1 MQEQQQN
8 IRDKSLFRFA
18 SAKRYLKVFVPGF
31 AFKHDDNN
39 KGKDR
44 FVGREIQLRRLFTWL
59 TCDSKSG
66 SYLITG
72 YRGMGKSLLVKR
84 VIDMI
89 TREPKAYKEVL
100 FQFAM
105 IFTMIASYI
114 WIEIKITKWL
124 AVVLLLLALLL
135 VAILELSKQWNHVL
149 YEWHTR
155 TFALHNIFSRDMIA
169 KVWLKMR
176 DRRRRKYN
184 TIAVTINLGQ
194 EVLHERDVL
203 SLIAQN
209 VREKYSQFVH
219 NRQNRPITSWVMI
232 GGLCVFSFILTKVV
246 LFPVLS
252 ELLNL
257 LLNNLTLDS
266 HGYDN
271 LAVNESVAML
281 NVGSMNSVSLNHDG
295 NLYDSWFTATIVS
308 VLQWINALI
317 HNKGPF
323 YHPIRFSLYLIVY
336 YIVIRT
342 FKVLRKHAYFISVP
356 FNSLQRLDVLS
367 ERIASTVNVETGS
380 HPQYT
385 SSFINLS
392 FGNKGKSMSTPKAT
406 VRELEQELL
415 GIINDING
423 DDCPPDYRSQFIL
436 VFDELDKITKQ
447 TRKSAGQE
455 QIEEIETSP
464 EFDPSVRGFT
474 EDMAYEER
482 KQNVL
487 RLLANM
493 KLFIASVKAKCVFIS
508 GHELFDAS
516 LADLSD
522 REFAISSIFN
532 GVLNVSSFLSPERE
546 QSDVSSMT
554 EMYLAT
560 MLLPDDYLEK
570 KVLNNV
576 HDNGVLK
583 EELPSLRWYNEYL
596 MEIHVQN
603 NTLLQTKD
611 EIRERVEQ
619 IRHVMEFLRC
629 FSVYLSHVSNG
640 SPKKIS
646 TYFEKYVKV
655 NYDAT
660 RQFDWYDEIVVG
672 KPSEKDARKQCVL
685 FFTPNDQKLI
695 NFVHYIASPVM
706 SAITNEV
713 SNYGDKLLVSS
724 SFILDQIYKYHGKG
738 FSWRNLEQMPE
749 LLNLN
754 KNPEL
759 RDSMSSIVDFLL
771 QTHINLISSGVF
783 QYKFHKQISE
793 EISNLSKTSEEAAA
807 MFNFTLNESETVK
820 RYNIRLLWHY
830 VNLAKNLN
838 DKNRYNTVLE
848 RIHENLGDIYFSE
861 EDYYRAIHE
870 YRSALQCMSIKEL
883 NEVNLLPYLKCSLKV
898 GMSYEYR
905 RTFENA
911 YMVYCGIINKLIQ
924 FQCFEENKLGLEH
937 IMRLTGDWRLK
948 QPMLVDAKAYDKLIE
963 KEDNANYKRQI
974 RTLLLENIDVT
985 KGFKPEYS
993 LDSDKIISGLSS
1005 NYTPLKS
1012 SIFLKLTAFEDVK
1025 YIYQAII
1032 AKLFVIEKM
1041 EVSGITQSSI
1051 DAAEAEFITL
1061 YRATNFQEKFMMAV
1075 DFFSKLAG
1083 ILYYKNNFVTAS
1095 PIDNVSA
1102 ALYVFDINVLAM
1114 LDDYCFKESITGN
1127 AVKIKDDVRT
1137 FFDTLKVDPKRTINS
1152 YIDLLTNEIRK
1163 KYNKQ
1168 SSTVKLE
1175 HVEGYL
1181 KYLDE
1186 IQFGIQPKATNWLWY
1201 KLIEC
1206 SQRRNKLT
1214 DSGCKLPCNACKY
1227 ANRSL
1232 LILMDKMFAGF
1243 DYFESLKDSKV
1254 ITLLRNT
1261 SHRSIR
1267 YLRREHL
1274 SALAN
1279 TSEQLADIML
1289 ACAYTNDPNEQS
1301 DIDDTIDG
1309 ETINLLFKLTQS
1321 IVTEDKRK
1329 KLFDDFAKEFS
1340 QNKIKLGKLDRA
1352 LLYYWAACRY
1362 YEIASMYQESIH
1374 CIERIAKVIED
1385 YLMVVLFK
1393 VRGLTIDTDKWVDL
1407 LGFLFTHASRT
1418 VGRQY
1423 DNFDMAEIHELK
1435 WLFHL
1440 DHADDIDLTHLT
1452 QFPNLQ
1458 SVFLS
1463 LVRSKVMLFQLNDK
1477 NDNLNEYILKV
1488 YKRVAP
1494 SLRKEFTFKSEVEL
1508 NRTKVMLNRIIF
1520 VELMHEDFIKKYREN
1535 LKNEKNRESLKNEK
1549 TQDSSKI
1556 EESLKYHILIYGKL
1570 KDFLTSGKQNF
1581 EDKLFKTDG
1590 SVQSR
1595 LDLLDYLV
1603 FDSMVCLYDILKFLP
1618 PHNQITT
1625 FSKSF
1630 IADVYYD
1637 LWEWSKYYEMLYNL
1651 YLYYRYY
1658 CADDN
1663 NGKIKVMNMFTHK
1676 SEKSDNKK
1684 DEKLLKELLEQ
1695 CAELMCKDN
1704 VSCKDDFGYRYNKLF
1719 MNLRHELDDETIH
1732 HIYTNYSAEMA
1743 VKYYLAARGENSEGI
1758 EYKNLIYGMY
1768 VLDDDLRNDTCQ
1780 ANLADERYLLNSGII
1795 SCKRKEIQK
1804 FYEKSRINDMVI
1816 YEYPAKNNSITNPF
1830 EQLKDRY
1837 YDSPFINT
1845 EY

>member
-8 IRDKSLFRFA
+8 IRDKKLYKFA

-44 FVGREIQLRRLFTWL
+44 FVGREIQLRRLYTWL
-59 TCDSKSG
+59 TSDSKSG

-84 VIDMI
+84 VIEMI

-105 IFTMIASYI
+105 IFTITASYI
-114 WIEIKITKWL
+114 LIETDMNWL
-124 AVVLLLLALLL
+124 AIVLLLLALLL
-135 VAILELSKQWNHVL
+135 VAVLELSKQWNYVL
-149 YEWHTR
+149 HEWHIR
-155 TFALHNIFSRDMIA
+155 TFPLHNIFSRDMIA

-176 DRRRRKYN
+176 DRRRRKYD

-209 VREKYSQFVH
+209 VREKYSRFVH

-232 GGLCVFSFILTKVV
+232 GGLCVCSFILTKFI
-246 LFPVLS
+246 LFPVLR

-257 LLNNLTLDS
+257 LLNNLTLGDG
-266 HGYDN
+266 HVYDN
-271 LAVNESVAML
+271 LAVNDSIAL
-281 NVGSMNSVSLNHDG
+281 YNGGSMNSISLIHDS
-295 NLYDSWFTATIVS
+295 NSYDSWFTATIAS
-308 VLQWINALI
+308 VLQWVNSLM
-317 HNKGPF
+317 HYEGLLR
-323 YHPIRFSLYLIVY
+323 HPIRFSIYLFVY

-342 FKVLRKHAYFISVP
+342 FKALRKHAYFISVP
-356 FNSLQRLDVLS
+356 FNSLQRLDTLS

-380 HPQYT
+380 HPQYN
-385 SSFINLS
+385 SSILNLS

-423 DDCPPDYRSQFIL
+423 DDCPLDYRAQFIL

-447 TRKSAGQE
+447 AQKSAGQG
-455 QIEEIETSP
+455 QIDKIETSP
-464 EFDPSVRGFT
+464 EFDSSVKGFT
-474 EDMAYEER
+474 DDMAYEER

-560 MLLPDDYLEK
+560 MLLPDDYLDK

-596 MEIHVQN
+596 MEIYVQN
-603 NTLLQTKD
+603 NTLLQSKD
-611 EIRERVEQ
+611 EIHERVEQ
-619 IRHVMEFLRC
+619 ICHVMEFLRC

-672 KPSEKDARKQCVL
+672 EPSEKDARKQCVL
-685 FFTPNDQKLI
+685 FFTPDDQKLI

-724 SFILDQIYKYHGKG
+724 SFMLDQIYKYHGKG

-771 QTHINLISSGVF
+771 QTHINLVSSGVF

-830 VNLAKNLN
+830 VNLAKHLD

-848 RIHENLGDIYFSE
+848 RIHENLGDIYYSE

-870 YRSALQCMSIKEL
+870 YRSALQCMSIKKL

-924 FQCFEENKLGLEH
+924 FQCFEEDKLGLKH

-948 QPMLVDAKAYDKLIE
+948 QPMLVDAKAYDELIKDE
-963 KEDNANYKRQI
+963 ADLKYRSQI
-974 RTLLLENIDVT
+974 RYWLLENIDDM
-985 KGFKPEYS
+985 KFKPEYS
-993 LDSDKIISGLSS
+993 LDSDKTISGLSS

-1012 SIFLKLTAFEDVK
+1012 SFFLKLTAFEDVK

-1083 ILYYKNNFVTAS
+1083 ILYYKNIFVTAS

-1114 LDDYCFKESITGN
+1114 LDDYCFKESTTGN
-1127 AVKIKDDVRT
+1127 AVNIKDDVRRY
-1137 FFDTLKVDPKRTINS
+1137 FDILKVRKGMDINC
-1152 YIDLLTNEIRK
+1152 YEDLLT
-1163 KYNKQ
+1163 
-1168 SSTVKLE
+1168 
-1175 HVEGYL
+1175 
-1181 KYLDE
+1181 
-1186 IQFGIQPKATNWLWY
+1186 KA
-1201 KLIEC
+1201 I
-1206 SQRRNKLT
+1206 
-1214 DSGCKLPCNACKY
+1214 G
-1227 ANRSL
+1227 
-1232 LILMDKMFAGF
+1232 
-1243 DYFESLKDSKV
+1243 
-1254 ITLLRNT
+1254 
-1261 SHRSIR
+1261 
-1267 YLRREHL
+1267 
-1274 SALAN
+1274 
-1279 TSEQLADIML
+1279 
-1289 ACAYTNDPNEQS
+1289 
-1301 DIDDTIDG
+1301 
-1309 ETINLLFKLTQS
+1309 
-1321 IVTEDKRK
+1321 
-1329 KLFDDFAKEFS
+1329 
-1340 QNKIKLGKLDRA
+1340 
-1352 LLYYWAACRY
+1352 
-1362 YEIASMYQESIH
+1362 
-1374 CIERIAKVIED
+1374 
-1385 YLMVVLFK
+1385 
-1393 VRGLTIDTDKWVDL
+1393 
-1407 LGFLFTHASRT
+1407 
-1418 VGRQY
+1418 
-1423 DNFDMAEIHELK
+1423 
-1435 WLFHL
+1435 
-1440 DHADDIDLTHLT
+1440 
-1452 QFPNLQ
+1452 
-1458 SVFLS
+1458 
-1463 LVRSKVMLFQLNDK
+1463 
-1477 NDNLNEYILKV
+1477 
-1488 YKRVAP
+1488 
-1494 SLRKEFTFKSEVEL
+1494 
-1508 NRTKVMLNRIIF
+1508 
-1520 VELMHEDFIKKYREN
+1520 
-1535 LKNEKNRESLKNEK
+1535 
-1549 TQDSSKI
+1549 
-1556 EESLKYHILIYGKL
+1556 
-1570 KDFLTSGKQNF
+1570 
-1581 EDKLFKTDG
+1581 
-1590 SVQSR
+1590 
-1595 LDLLDYLV
+1595 
-1603 FDSMVCLYDILKFLP
+1603 
-1618 PHNQITT
+1618 
-1625 FSKSF
+1625 
-1630 IADVYYD
+1630 
-1637 LWEWSKYYEMLYNL
+1637 
-1651 YLYYRYY
+1651 
-1658 CADDN
+1658 
-1663 NGKIKVMNMFTHK
+1663 
-1676 SEKSDNKK
+1676 DNK
-1684 DEKLLKELLEQ
+1684 EPF
-1695 CAELMCKDN
+1695 
-1704 VSCKDDFGYRYNKLF
+1704 S
-1719 MNLRHELDDETIH
+1719 TI
-1732 HIYTNYSAEMA
+1732 S
-1743 VKYYLAARGENSEGI
+1743 VR
-1758 EYKNLIYGMY
+1758 
-1768 VLDDDLRNDTCQ
+1768 
-1780 ANLADERYLLNSGII
+1780 
-1795 SCKRKEIQK
+1795 
-1804 FYEKSRINDMVI
+1804 
-1816 YEYPAKNNSITNPF
+1816 
-1830 EQLKDRY
+1830 
-1837 YDSPFINT
+1837 
-1845 EY
+1845 